1 MPLSALLAPAV
12 DGRFPLLFFPLLP
25 PRRPPLAADA
35 GRRRRV
41 PLAEAGRFA
50 IFFTPLAPPR
60 LVPRLIPRLGPR
72 LVRLPLAF

>member
-25 PRRPPLAADA
+25 PRTPLAADA

-60 LVPRLIPRLGPR
+60 LVPRLGPR